1 MVEEKKKSK
10 KEEGNKGEK
19 GEYIND
25 FFHDFPLQHAAM
37 QRNRSTQ
44 HRDVTCAQYDTS
56 RIRSVPFS
64 YRKKASIW
72 ILVAYQW
79 SRCSAFAERVIQ
91 LKYIDIDDDST
102 RVVVYRLRETIK
114 SALNR
119 PHFSLFSNTWQLYVS
134 RSNRERSIYCFWG
147 KEIWNERELKIF
159 SQAVLCVTLNFLFF
173 SFSPS
178 IWFERDF

>member
-1 MVEEKKKSK
+1 
-10 KEEGNKGEK
+10 
-19 GEYIND
+19 
-25 FFHDFPLQHAAM
+25 M
-37 QRNRSTQ
+37 QRNRSIQ

-102 RVVVYRLRETIK
+102 RVVVYRLRETPHDKNCFK
-114 SALNR
+114 SAALFLVFEHAPRDSCTCLVRTRGRYIASGENR
-119 PHFSLFSNTWQLYVS
+119 YETKGNWNFFPSCTLTHTVQFSLFL
-134 RSNRERSIYCFWG
+134 
-147 KEIWNERELKIF
+147 
-159 SQAVLCVTLNFLFF
+159 LFTKD
-173 SFSPS
+173 